1 MFDLDDDDAPIGRV
15 LSRREALM
23 LMGGAGAAG
32 FVALVGC
39 GGSTLTS
46 AADTTG
52 GANDATGA
60 SSNVSCAARP
70 ALTEGPYFV
79 DEKLNRSDIRSDTIS
94 GAVKA
99 GTPFAL
105 AFNVGRIQSNACA
118 VLSGVQVDVWHC
130 DASGVYSDATD
141 PGFNTKG
148 QNWLRGYQLTDANGT
163 ATFTT
168 IFPGWYAG
176 RATHIHFKIRG
187 KNSTGASYD
196 FTSQLFFTEAFLSS
210 AYAQAPYAS
219 RNDSGR
225 LRNASD
231 GIYNQG
237 GSQLLLAPASVS
249 GAYSGSINVGLN
261 V

>member
-1 MFDLDDDDAPIGRV
+1 MFDFDDDDAPVGRI
-15 LSRREALM
+15 LSRREALL
-23 LMGGAGAAG
+23 LMGGASATGLL
-32 FVALVGC
+32 ALVGC
-39 GGSTLTS
+39 GGSALAPDPTS
-46 AADTTG
+46 DSSNSA
-52 GANDATGA
+52 GA
-60 SSNVSCAARP
+60 SSNVSCAVRP

-79 DEKLNRSDIRSDTIS
+79 EEKLNRSDIRSDTIS

-99 GTPFAL
+99 GTLFTL

-118 VLSGVQVDVWHC
+118 ALSGVQIDVWHC

-148 QNWLRGYQLTDANGT
+148 QNWLRGYQVTDASGV

-176 RATHIHFKIRG
+176 RATHIHFKLRG
-187 KNSTGASYD
+187 RNSSGATYD
-196 FTSQLFFTEAFLSS
+196 FTSQLFFTEDFLSS
-210 AYAQAPYAS
+210 AYALAPYSS
-219 RNDSGR
+219 RSDSGR

-231 GIYNQG
+231 GIYTQG
-237 GSQLLLAPASVS
+237 GSQLLLAPSAANA
-249 GAYSGSINVGLN
+249 GYNATINVGLN